1 MRFAAAAGARVAQ
14 TRSLNASWLYA
25 GRCTGEARDVEGEVL
40 RDAAEE
46 PGLLRGAKV
55 EVTNSISDGGK
66 VEVLAGLLPV
76 SSFGVDAE
84 ADVEME
90 AMEETDVAPDAEV
103 SEDTEPDAETGDVR
117 DTGADPDPE
126 MEVTTESGVDAE
138 VGPARTEAA
147 SSCGSSGSVSALD
160 LVVVTSVG
168 SSAGRASVQRKKS
181 TESSV
186 EASVAA
192 STEAKLILSAE
203 VSSRGSCA
211 SVEVLIDEAGT
222 RGGGEEDRVTS
233 SLGPLDETEVGRG
246 SSAVLFLLS
255 VEVEA
260 CCLKGGR
267 GGVDVEAFL
276 ISTCLSSRPL

>member
-1 MRFAAAAGARVAQ
+1 MAQ

-25 GRCTGEARDVEGEVL
+25 GRCTGDAREVEGEVL

-46 PGLLRGAKV
+46 PGLLLGAKV
-55 EVTNSISDGGK
+55 EVTNSISDGGN

-76 SSFGVDAE
+76 SSFGADAE
-84 ADVEME
+84 AAVETE
-90 AMEETDVAPDAEV
+90 AVEETEVAPETEV
-103 SEDTEPDAETGDVR
+103 SEDSKADAETGDVR
-117 DTGADPDPE
+117 DIGDDPAT
-126 MEVTTESGVDAE
+126 EVITASGVDAE
-138 VGPARTEAA
+138 LDPARAEAA
-147 SSCGSSGSVSALD
+147 SSCGSSGSVPASD
-160 LVVVTSVG
+160 LVGATSVD
-168 SSAGRASVQRKKS
+168 SSAGRASVQRRKS

-192 STEAKLILSAE
+192 STEAKLLLSAE
-203 VSSRGSCA
+203 VSTRGSCA
-211 SVEVLIDEAGT
+211 SVEVLIEEAGT
-222 RGGGEEDRVTS
+222 RGGGDEDRATS
-233 SLGPLDETEVGRG
+233 SLGPLEETEEGGG

>member
-1 MRFAAAAGARVAQ
+1 VAQ

-25 GRCTGEARDVEGEVL
+25 GRCTGDALDVEGEVL

-46 PGLLRGAKV
+46 PGLLLGAKV
-55 EVTNSISDGGK
+55 EVTNSISDGGN

-76 SSFGVDAE
+76 SSFGADAE
-84 ADVEME
+84 AAVETE
-90 AMEETDVAPDAEV
+90 AVEETEGAPEAEV
-103 SEDTEPDAETGDVR
+103 SEDSEADAETGDVR
-117 DTGADPDPE
+117 DTGDDPE
-126 MEVTTESGVDAE
+126 TEVTTESGVDTE
-138 VGPARTEAA
+138 VSPARAEAA
-147 SSCGSSGSVSALD
+147 SSCGSSGSVSGSD
-160 LVVVTSVG
+160 LMVATSVG

-192 STEAKLILSAE
+192 STEAKLLLSAE
-203 VSSRGSCA
+203 VSLCGSCA
-211 SVEVLIDEAGT
+211 SIEVLIDEAGT
-222 RGGGEEDRVTS
+222 RGGGDEDRATS
-233 SLGPLDETEVGRG
+233 SLGPLDETEAGRG

-255 VEVEA
+255 VDVEA